1 MLHGEL
7 AVNARAAV
15 RDIAAQIDNV
25 LVREPIDVAL
35 FWAYAAGAFDD
46 DASSRAF
53 DAACASLIQ
62 QVASGTIHGR
72 QLHDG
77 LAGAGWVLSH
87 VSEGELAGLAALD
100 DLLASEIASAAP
112 CGGEVDLVGGLA
124 GYAVYF
130 LERLAVGAPSAA
142 DALAR
147 IVAHLAATAERTGA
161 GTTWLTPVSRMP
173 PSRAA
178 EAPAGRYD
186 CGVAHGVP
194 GIVSVLARIAVADG
208 VSSAT
213 AASAREL
220 AIAGLG
226 WIAAHV
232 LPLHPRGRLR
242 PWVLPAGASSP
253 GPAGSAWCYGE
264 PGVAL
269 AAWTAAARLGEPVDL
284 WRELA
289 RTSAARSIEASDVLT
304 PGVCHGAAGL
314 AHLYNRAYQHSGETV
329 FADATA
335 RWIARTLAMRV
346 PGSGPGGFTI
356 GDGAAPA
363 TASQIFLFGVT
374 GIGLGL
380 LAALGE
386 VEPGWDRLLAC
397 DLPLA
402 GDPS

>member
-1 MLHGEL
+1 MATAVNSGGHLATGGRQLRASVVGVWKPVLHGEL

-15 RDIAAQIDNV
+15 RDIAAQIDDV
-25 LVREPIDVAL
+25 PAREPIDVAL

-46 DASSRAF
+46 EPSSRAF
-53 DAACASLIQ
+53 DAACATLIQ
-62 QVASGTIHGR
+62 QVASGTIRGR

-87 VSEGELAGLAALD
+87 VSEGGLAGLAALD
-100 DLLASEIASAAP
+100 DLLASEIAGAAP

-147 IVAHLAATAERTGA
+147 IVAHLGTAAERTGA

-213 AASAREL
+213 AALAREL

-226 WIAAHV
+226 WIAVHV
-232 LPLHPRGRLR
+232 LPPHPRGRLR
-242 PWVLPAGASSP
+242 PWVLP
-253 GPAGSAWCYGE
+253 
-264 PGVAL
+264 
-269 AAWTAAARLGEPVDL
+269 
-284 WRELA
+284 
-289 RTSAARSIEASDVLT
+289 
-304 PGVCHGAAGL
+304 
-314 AHLYNRAYQHSGETV
+314 
-329 FADATA
+329 
-335 RWIARTLAMRV
+335 
-346 PGSGPGGFTI
+346 
-356 GDGAAPA
+356 
-363 TASQIFLFGVT
+363 
-374 GIGLGL
+374 
-380 LAALGE
+380 
-386 VEPGWDRLLAC
+386 
-397 DLPLA
+397 
-402 GDPS
+402 